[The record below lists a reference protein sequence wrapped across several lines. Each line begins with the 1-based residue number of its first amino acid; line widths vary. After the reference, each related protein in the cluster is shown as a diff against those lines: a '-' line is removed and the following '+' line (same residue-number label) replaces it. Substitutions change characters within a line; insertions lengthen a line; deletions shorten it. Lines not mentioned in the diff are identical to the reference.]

1 MPLWSNLILLHYTF
15 DFVFLS
21 STKYACEVHSLQHN
35 LFMILLE
42 KAMYLLFSIQPPA
55 DALFAHPRLF
65 RACIPPGMHRFRGNV
80 WDYDSRPR
88 VMQILGYPLE
98 MTDRI
103 PEITEARNV
112 ELGLGLQVAID
123 ASRFSLPFF
132 LSVRFGYTYTY
143 EYFNASLSKK
153 LPCFYCFPIL
163 DGIQYVNN
171 MALKLF
177 NVG

>member
-1 MPLWSNLILLHYTF
+1 
-15 DFVFLS
+15 
-21 STKYACEVHSLQHN
+21 
-35 LFMILLE
+35 
-42 KAMYLLFSIQPPA
+42 MYLLFSIQPPA

-112 ELGLGLQVAID
+112 ELGLGLQVAMMPLILIYL
-123 ASRFSLPFF
+123 FSYL
-132 LSVRFGYTYTY
+132 LG
-143 EYFNASLSKK
+143 L
-153 LPCFYCFPIL
+153 
-163 DGIQYVNN
+163 GICIPMNN
-171 MALKLF
+171 SMHL
-177 NVG
+177 